1 MADRAVLLVEGKD
14 DEHVFYAL
22 FNHNGIPRTIR
33 IKDKQ
38 GIDNLLETL
47 EVELLGSELKQLGI
61 VVDADTNLSA
71 RWQSLTAILR
81 NSGYAKIPALPDPDG
96 TIIVEDDRP
105 VVGIWIMPD
114 NSVPGMLENFV
125 KFLVPQNDLLWD
137 RVVLCINSIPET
149 ERLFRSQHLIK
160 AQIHTWLAWQEEPG
174 TPLGSSITKRY
185 LDADTLHAQKLI
197 EWIRKL
203 FPIDQ
208 AL

>member
-1 MADRAVLLVEGKD
+1 MADSSVLLVEGKD

-22 FNHNGIPRTIR
+22 LNHHGIPRTIR

-38 GIDNLLETL
+38 GIDNLLDTL

-61 VVDADTNLSA
+61 VVDADVDLTA
-71 RWQSLTAILR
+71 RWQSLTAILK
-81 NSGYAKIPALPDPDG
+81 NSGYTQIPPSPDPDG
-96 TIIVEDDRP
+96 TVIVEDDRP

-137 RVVLCINSIPET
+137 RVVLCIDSIPEP
-149 ERLFRSQHLIK
+149 EQLFRSQHLIK
-160 AQIHTWLAWQEEPG
+160 AQIHTWLAWQREPG
-174 TPLGSSITKRY
+174 SPLGLSITKRY
-185 LDADTLHAQKLI
+185 LEADAPHARQLI
-197 EWIRKL
+197 EWIRRL
-203 FPIDQ
+203 FSIRQ